1 VILLQQAMAA
11 SSPSKDERPAKLQK
25 LDAAKGKLP
34 YISASALAAFLSE
47 AKGSGPPE
55 LGNRK

>member
-1 VILLQQAMAA
+1 MAA